1 MRGRTGAADRLL
13 RRQRGQRHLRRLLLT
28 DRAQMAVKGAIAATL
43 AWLAAELVSARV
55 EGFENY
61 LYYAPLGALVAVY
74 PTVAT
79 SLRNTIS
86 AGLSIALGGAIGLT
100 VHLLLEPSLLS
111 LAVTVGV
118 GVAAGGL
125 PHLGEQRSWVPVV
138 ALFTLLIGGTQPAQY
153 ALAYLGLA
161 LMGAAIGVA
170 VGMAIPALRLTPG
183 HDALRSVATLLG
195 EQLDDLADALR
206 LQDRPDEEGWHDRI
220 HSVRPVLDRM
230 RHDVAEAA
238 DAQRGNPRARRR
250 GYPASTQLEVSRGL
264 ERVALLV
271 EDLVDVLV
279 TSYRQDLP
287 HTALDPDL
295 ALAVADAIERLA
307 TLVRSYPEKLLTE
320 DQRVR
325 DAEQALNQV
334 QEAFARRRDLDTR
347 DVAVLGAVVANL
359 DRSLSAVV
367 PVRLTHE

>member
-1 MRGRTGAADRLL
+1 
-13 RRQRGQRHLRRLLLT
+13 
-28 DRAQMAVKGAIAATL
+28 MAVKAAIAATL
-43 AWLAAELVSARV
+43 AWLVAELVSGQV
-55 EGFENY
+55 EGFQNY
-61 LYYAPLGALVAVY
+61 LYYAPLGALVAVN

-79 SLRNTIS
+79 SVRNTVS
-86 AGLSIALGGAIGLT
+86 AGLSIALGGAIGLA
-100 VHLLLEPSLLS
+100 VHLLLEPNLLA
-111 LAVTVGV
+111 LALTVGV

-125 PHLGEQRSWVPVV
+125 PALGDQRSWVPVV
-138 ALFTLLIGGTQPAQY
+138 ALFTLLVGGTQPAEY

-183 HDALRSVATLLG
+183 RDAIRSVATLLG

-206 LQDRPDEEGWHDRI
+206 QESPPDEQGWHHRI

-230 RHDVAEAA
+230 RRDVAEAA

-250 GYPASTQLEVSRGL
+250 GYPASRQLEVSGGL

-287 HTALDPDL
+287 HTPLDRDL
-295 ALAVADAIERLA
+295 ALTIADAIQRLA
-307 TLVRSYPEKLLTE
+307 SLVRSYQQKMPA
-320 DQRVR
+320 DDVRVR
-325 DAEQALNQV
+325 EAERTLGQV

-347 DVAVLGAVVANL
+347 DVALLGAVVANL

-367 PVRLTHE
+367 PVRGSTG